1 MDVQPAAARQLS
13 DFWHVAWY
21 QERHAVGRFHQ
32 SACMS
37 ASSLDMSVTATDR
50 RLQQWHL
57 DLLHCLALAMCRMR
71 NDVVEMIRNFR
82 KLGESCKDN
91 CTYYVKAQEAEN
103 APDASALLEATCH
116 NDSERQK
123 ETKRR
128 RQDPAV
134 VSGKVRV
141 LVIELRTLVVE
152 QAA

>member
-1 MDVQPAAARQLS
+1 
-13 DFWHVAWY
+13 
-21 QERHAVGRFHQ
+21 
-32 SACMS
+32 
-37 ASSLDMSVTATDR
+37 MSVTATDR
-50 RLQQWHL
+50 RLQQWHP
-57 DLLHCLALAMCRMR
+57 DLLHCIAPAMCRMR
-71 NDVVEMIRNFR
+71 NDVFEMRNFQ

-91 CTYYVKAQEAEN
+91 CTDYVKAQEAEN

-134 VSGKVRV
+134 VSGEVRV